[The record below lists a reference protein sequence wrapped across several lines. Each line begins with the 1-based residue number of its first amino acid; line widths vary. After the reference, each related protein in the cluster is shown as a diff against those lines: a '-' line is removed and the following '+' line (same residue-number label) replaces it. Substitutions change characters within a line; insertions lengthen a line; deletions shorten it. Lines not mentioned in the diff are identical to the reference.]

1 MLIDVDCEF
10 GWLSGNNGKPL
21 FHISGSVETKTLCC
35 LCYYFWGLQDAS
47 YSRDALVRFC
57 FFDIFCALPHFL
69 CLDIVEVTLTTG
81 WLAPVVVTRMTTTF
95 TEVSAACTL
104 NLVVTQRDLAG
115 LSHVVLAELFPYHSY
130 FNRFSLSHFEPLFAS
145 MLAFTCV
152 GWNCTRD
159 ITCHP
164 PPFPFISWTL
174 FGTTNT
180 KNT

>member
-1 MLIDVDCEF
+1 MDVKLRCWLMLIVNSAD
-10 GWLSGNNGKPL
+10 L
-21 FHISGSVETKTLCC
+21 VETMENH
-35 LCYYFWGLQDAS
+35 YFTSVVLWKLRLLQDAS
-47 YSRDALVRFC
+47 YC
-57 FFDIFCALPHFL
+57 FILQGCPCSFLIFCALPHFL
-69 CLDIVEVTLTTG
+69 CLDIVKVTLTTG
-81 WLAPVVVTRMTTTF
+81 WLAPVVVTPMTTTF

-115 LSHVVLAELFPYHSY
+115 LSHVVFAELFPYHSY
-130 FNRFSLSHFEPLFAS
+130 FNRFSLSDFESLFAS

-174 FGTTNT
+174 IRNH
-180 KNT
+180 KHKKHLE

>member
-115 LSHVVLAELFPYHSY
+115 LSHVVFVELFPYRSY
-130 FNRFSLSHFEPLFAS
+130 LNRFSLSHCLHQCWHS
-145 MLAFTCV
+145 LAWVETA
-152 GWNCTRD
+152 
-159 ITCHP
+159 HE
-164 PPFPFISWTL
+164 ISL
-174 FGTTNT
+174 VILLLSLLSLGHSFGTTNT
-180 KNT
+180 KDT